1 MQMKRKPGNISPFVV
16 VLFVAVA
23 FLAMRFFFPLFM
35 FMLIAGGV
43 GLMYWLISEAVQV
56 RQQRA
61 EDRTPEGKLKRKIS
75 DIKEKRD
82 HLAEELQS
90 VQTDIQNLRT
100 SISAERNVSETTR
113 KESKEL
119 LRGFRQQRDLRMA
132 KLNFYRTSLERLQ
145 SLLANY
151 QLKEEIRKGRKR
163 LRELESGQEES
174 IADLEA
180 LSWDIRQD
188 QLYLDTVEELEA
200 RLHLSDSPQSARRIQ
215 EELEAMTR
223 EMDARSRPEQDS

>member
-35 FMLIAGGV
+35 FMLIAGGI
-43 GLMYWLISEAVQV
+43 GLMYWLISEAVQA

-151 QLKEEIRKGRKR
+151 QLKEEIRK
-163 LRELESGQEES
+163 ESGQEES